1 MKKGMKTLMT
11 GLFWLVAL
19 LANANDGVFYVNGN
33 QIVPLKETDIAVT
46 KEVLTITIGNDEFAR
61 VDVQYEFT
69 NRGKVKTIDVGFE
82 AAGPYDPGYNGT
94 SFNWAGKHPH
104 IFDFTVEMNG
114 MILPIRNYVM
124 KESSEEEAA
133 DFTPLDRN
141 VWVYEDDDD
150 CGSLRKKNT
159 DKFEST
165 DFSYAYCF
173 KAEFKEGKNLV
184 HHTYRYRMSSAVDEQ
199 FSIPY
204 WLMPAMRWANHQIDD
219 FTLRIKTENT
229 AKHFCMTVDD
239 TWYTKQWKL
248 TSGTGKVRTVI
259 SPWAGGSDY
268 VEFSLRNGTYEWHAN
283 NFRPKQNIRIV
294 SPECVLRSAGE
305 DFKLGQY
312 YDRNSSIIAPFG
324 IEYDMGEELYN
335 GTTDGIPNKQILRN
349 LPYADRGYVFKDAKL
364 KAYFS
369 KIWWY
374 MPDPNW
380 KQDTSD
386 FTESDWNLINKCK

>member
-1 MKKGMKTLMT
+1 MKKGIKTLMT

-69 NRGKVKTIDVGFE
+69 NRGKTKTIDVGFE

-104 IFDFTVEMNG
+104 IHDFTVEMNG
-114 MILPIRNYVM
+114 TKLPIRNYVM
-124 KESSEEEAA
+124 KESNEEEVP

-141 VWVYEDDDD
+141 VWVYEGDDD
-150 CGSLRKKNT
+150 CGSLRKKDT
-159 DKFEST
+159 DEYEST
-165 DFSYAYCF
+165 SFSYAYCF

-294 SPECVLRSAGE
+294 SPECVMRSTAE
-305 DFKLGQY
+305 DFKVGTY

-335 GTTDGIPNKQILRN
+335 GNTDGIPNKQILRN